1 MKITRFRELA
11 INFSLVFS
19 ALGFLLILGTADL
32 ILKDARNSV
41 FKDMRLRAEISSR
54 RAGTAMFPKEDLFS
68 LHFLVNT
75 LMLDKVIKYALVAD
89 SAGRIRSHSNPDK
102 IGSLDESREGVAAR
116 NSGVPM
122 MQNFRRADG
131 LDYVYFS
138 EPILVGNRRLGTVA
152 VAINSETIKYR
163 LADTTHS
170 LLLIFLA
177 ALGAMGLLFEIRSLI
192 RKEQKSAALKSA
204 MVHTVSHEF
213 NNALTVIDA
222 AIFMLEESEP
232 EKSDASRAGL
242 YRTLDNQRDSLK
254 RYVKN
259 ILNEAR
265 MEAGRFKIEKKPL
278 ALRDLVASLVSAMEE
293 LMRRKKISFSLD
305 MAKGPGLVDADHEAL
320 ALVLSNLIGN
330 AVKYTPEGGR
340 ISVSLA
346 PDAQKAGHIS
356 FCIENSGRGIAAADI
371 EKIKTEFFRTGEGQ
385 AAAEGFG
392 LGLKICNDMLLLH
405 GSSLEVKSEPGK
417 NACFCFSLPVAAEK
431 GREVPL
437 VVKAEMKKAKK

>member
-1 MKITRFRELA
+1 MKINRFREIA
-11 INFSLVFS
+11 INISLVFS
-19 ALGFLLILGTADL
+19 ALVFLVILGTADL

-41 FKDMRLRAEISSR
+41 FKDMRLRSEIFSR

-75 LMLDKVIKYALVAD
+75 MMLDKVIKYALVSD
-89 SAGRIRSHSNPDK
+89 SAGRVRSHSDPDK
-102 IGSLDESREGVAAR
+102 IGSIDASREGDAAR
-116 NSGVPM
+116 NSKIPLT
-122 MQNFRRADG
+122 QNFKGDDG
-131 LDYVYFS
+131 LNYFYFS

-152 VAINSETIKYR
+152 VAINSETMKYR
-163 LADTTHS
+163 LADTTRD

-177 ALGAMGLLFEIRSLI
+177 ALGAMGLLFEIRSLV
-192 RKEQKSAALKSA
+192 RKEQKAAALKSA

-222 AIFMLEESEP
+222 VIYLLEESEP

-242 YRTLDNQRDSLK
+242 YRTLGYQRNSLK
-254 RYVKN
+254 LYVKN

-305 MAKGPGLVDADHEAL
+305 MPEGPGVVDADHEAL
-320 ALVLSNLIGN
+320 ALVISNLMGN
-330 AVKYTPEGGR
+330 AVKYTPESGR
-340 ISVSLA
+340 IAVRLA
-346 PDAQKAGHIS
+346 PDAQKAGHIN

-405 GSSLEVKSEPGK
+405 GSSLEVTSEPGK
-417 NACFCFSLPVAAEK
+417 NACFCFSLPVAAENIK
-431 GREVPL
+431 
-437 VVKAEMKKAKK
+437 